1 MDDMRSKDEWG
12 HHLGKMLPYRG
23 SSPLTARRD
32 RFVGRTNED
41 TGRRGAAAQRAHA
54 SQGNPTVFSAG
65 SPSFATR
72 PYLAC
77 GRSE

>member
-1 MDDMRSKDEWG
+1 MDYMRSKDEWG

-23 SSPLTARRD
+23 SSPLTAQRIDSSAEPTRTRVAEGPPPNERTRR
-32 RFVGRTNED
+32 R
-41 TGRRGAAAQRAHA
+41 
-54 SQGNPTVFSAG
+54 GNPTVFSAG

-77 GRSE
+77 ARSE